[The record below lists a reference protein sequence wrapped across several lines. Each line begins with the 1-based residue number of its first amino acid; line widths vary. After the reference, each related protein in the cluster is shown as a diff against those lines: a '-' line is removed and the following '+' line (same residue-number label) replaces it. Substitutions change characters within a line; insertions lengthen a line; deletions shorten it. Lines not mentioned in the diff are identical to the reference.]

1 MFFCRKVHVCLKV
14 KEMMTKAAIS
24 NTQSLEDILHSYSG
38 RRLQFAIRMGILPKP
53 ENLSKFL
60 KGKANARVR
69 TLVN

>member
-1 MFFCRKVHVCLKV
+1 M
-14 KEMMTKAAIS
+14 KAAIS

-60 KGKANARVR
+60 KSKANTRVR